1 MLAATIEAKDT
12 QIAQI
17 SANARTTEEA
27 LKARI
32 ATLETTVEASGQADL
47 AGHVASLQQQLEGT
61 SAALRE
67 ERNSHGSTKKENAAL
82 ERQVNSA
89 DGVQLTTDAA
99 YDEMCARLAEAEH
112 ARDEAF
118 ADSMRLQKDYQ
129 AKCNEL
135 TTERKLR
142 MALQAKLESTEGALG
157 VATADRA
164 HLETQVAEFQE
175 NQQYLPTAP
184 VDGNA
189 LMAKTIAFSDTD
201 QTTLEILFT
210 DDVPKV
216 DEAVRTLSDDPRS
229 LISFVSFRSPVPGHS
244 PITNFTLS
252 SETHTYIFIVRGRGL
267 PLSMQLLMS
276 DSSRVKVGC
285 GADGT
290 WKEFATNLHCNVRS
304 AHDVAPSLHLEF
316 GKAADAKLIAVTT
329 WRAYSELYGGLPHD
343 IDPSAATEA
352 YKISATP
359 GSERVAHYIAF
370 VAWSIRALF
379 GRKALQLQAESLR
392 EQEASMVA
400 DFPNAD
406 VHSTPYTH
414 PSDLGVPVIAVS
426 DSDVNAQ
433 PSFIRR
439 GSAASVASSIGVSGT
454 RRMLS
459 RPTSAGNL
467 RSSKGPSAD
476 TYTNGSYG
484 GTTPKLPNTAHKRQG
499 HTVNYW
505 LP

>member
-1 MLAATIEAKDT
+1 MPN
-12 QIAQI
+12 
-17 SANARTTEEA
+17 SR
-27 LKARI
+27 
-32 ATLETTVEASGQADL
+32 
-47 AGHVASLQQQLEGT
+47 LQ
-61 SAALRE
+61 
-67 ERNSHGSTKKENAAL
+67 AAL

-99 YDEMCARLAEAEH
+99 YDEMCARLEEAEH

-142 MALQAKLESTEGALG
+142 MSLEAKLESAERDLNGATEHWQ
-157 VATADRA
+157 
-164 HLETQVAEFQE
+164 HLETQVAEFEE

-184 VDGNA
+184 VAGSA

-216 DEAVRTLSDDPRS
+216 DEAVQTLSDDPRS

-252 SETHTYIFIVRGRGL
+252 SETHTYIFIVRGRSL
-267 PLSMQLLMS
+267 PLSLQLLMS

-285 GADGT
+285 GADCT
-290 WKEFATNLHCNVRS
+290 WKEFASNLHCNVRS
-304 AHDVAPSLHLEF
+304 AHDVAPGLHLEF
-316 GKAADAKLIAVTT
+316 GKAADAKLITVTT
-329 WRAYSELYGGLPHD
+329 WRAYAELYGGLPLD

-352 YKISATP
+352 YKVSATP
-359 GSERVAHYIAF
+359 GSERVTHYIAF
-370 VAWSIRALF
+370 VAWAVRALF

-400 DFPNAD
+400 DFRNAD
-406 VHSTPYTH
+406 LSSGPGPYSTPHVH
-414 PSDLGVPVIAVS
+414 PSDSSVPSIS
-426 DSDVNAQ
+426 VNSPGGNSQ
-433 PSFIRR
+433 PSFISSHES
-439 GSAASVASSIGVSGT
+439 GTSVSLADRT
-454 RRMLS
+454 RRMSQQSSNGSL
-459 RPTSAGNL
+459 L
-467 RSSKGPSAD
+467 SSKGPAPD

-484 GTTPKLPNTAHKRQG
+484 GTAPKLPNTAHKRQD
-499 HTVNYW
+499 HKVNYW